1 LYSGVIVFEDGKIIR
16 LAANPLDKNAQ
27 MFEIEKEAILDQT
40 ESKVS
45 IMPEGLL
52 NTMTKPEI
60 LDLLAYLISGGE
72 ITRP

>member
-1 LYSGVIVFEDGKIIR
+1 MI
-16 LAANPLDKNAQ
+16 
-27 MFEIEKEAILDQT
+27 EIEKDAILNQT

-52 NTMTKPEI
+52 NTMTKSEI

-72 ITRP
+72 VD